1 MAEEARGCVM
11 WFTGVPAAGKST
23 VAKVVEEKLRARDI
37 KVENLDADEW
47 RARMSPDLKY
57 TQADMDLNTKRLAYV
72 GKLISRHGVCVII
85 AAVAPMREYRD
96 RARDWIENFVE
107 VFVDCPTEVCKQRD
121 PKGLYAKG
129 DKGIVNDIPG
139 VHVPYEEPKNPEV
152 HLRTDKLSVEQ
163 AADQV
168 LSKLEELGYIPV
180 SYGVMDDE
188 DEVYSEEEE
197 EKIKERLR
205 GLGYL

>member
-1 MAEEARGCVM
+1 
-11 WFTGVPAAGKST
+11 
-23 VAKVVEEKLRARDI
+23 
-37 KVENLDADEW
+37 
-47 RARMSPDLKY
+47 
-57 TQADMDLNTKRLAYV
+57 
-72 GKLISRHGVCVII
+72 
-85 AAVAPMREYRD
+85 
-96 RARDWIENFVE
+96 
-107 VFVDCPTEVCKQRD
+107 VCKQRD